1 MSSHQKYTDRSF
13 KSAILLGVASI
24 FDFTG
29 RLGPQYNPTRDPQAE
44 DAEALAGDWQAI
56 GDDLRRAMSDPRMQ
70 KRLGHEQS
78 QS

>member
-1 MSSHQKYTDRSF
+1 MSDHEKYADSSL

-29 RLGPQYNPTRDPQAE
+29 RLGPKYSPIQDPQAE
-44 DAEALAGDWQAI
+44 DAEALASDWQAI
-56 GDDLRRAMSDPRMQ
+56 GDDMRRVMSDSRMP
-70 KRLGHEQS
+70 KHLDHEQS

>member
-1 MSSHQKYTDRSF
+1 MSDHKKYTDSSL

-29 RLGPQYNPTRDPQAE
+29 RLGPKYNPIQDPQAE
-44 DAEALAGDWQAI
+44 DAEALASDWQAI
-56 GDDLRRAMSDPRMQ
+56 GDDLRKVISGPRMQ

>member
-1 MSSHQKYTDRSF
+1 MRMSDHQKYTEPSL

-29 RLGPQYNPTRDPQAE
+29 RLGPQYIPIQDPEAA

-56 GDDLRRAMSDPRMQ
+56 GDDLRRVMSNPHIPND
-70 KRLGHEQS
+70 
-78 QS
+78 